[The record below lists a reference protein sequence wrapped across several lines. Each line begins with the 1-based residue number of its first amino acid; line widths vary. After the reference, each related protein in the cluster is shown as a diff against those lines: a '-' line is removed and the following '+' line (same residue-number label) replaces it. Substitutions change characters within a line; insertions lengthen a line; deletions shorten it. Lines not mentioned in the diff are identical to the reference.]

1 MVVRSPCLR
10 FEPNLF
16 NRIKCSNCFQPK
28 GEHSAETLQKAKM
41 NRKVTACGWLY
52 VAPSNLDFS
61 QPSHISRRWQ
71 RRYFVLYDSGEFTY
85 SLDNNPD
92 TIPQV
97 SMDMSL
103 CTRVCEA
110 DSITGHSHSIL
121 VAFDGHVCYVKA
133 DTTDEIRLWQQM
145 LSIHVKQQL
154 LCPRKSPRIEEN
166 PCSSDSHEEEL
177 ILPSVS
183 STPSSSSTDA
193 EEEEEEIREVLPPV
207 VNDEPSLDLTLRR
220 LRSIDSEGLPSSLSS
235 ASRRR
240 TTESEECEKRT
251 LRGSSSLTPPLD
263 SPALPPS
270 SPPSA
275 APKRT
280 PYSVPFHIDTTQ
292 QHTLRKGWLMLRGKS
307 DREWS
312 KHWVVLAGLSLKLYK
327 DVWAEDSTEPLISID
342 LSECENVYPSASAK
356 NYGIEIKCRTKRYVL
371 SAMTPGI
378 RDSWIDALKHNLHNP
393 SPSYVEGTGAT
404 SNDALSIPDSH
415 SDMLRRKKHIA
426 YVAPESHHSNSMM
439 SEESGSGEDEVDGE
453 KRGEK
458 RINSASSIS
467 STDRMKGALI
477 ATPSRSRRDTSPA
490 VRSPMSKIK
499 EKSAEGRI
507 RYGSSS
513 SSVASSAQKSGSKT
527 LKRMRSKGSTEGEKT
542 VAQLEI
548 QVRSLRDQLSETKDR
563 LEETI
568 GENQR
573 LQKKDPSL
581 DSLRRSLAAAERDIR
596 EKQTEYEELQRR
608 LEDEHSM
615 ETQLLTNFRARLVS
629 MLKVQLGVLSKCL
642 DTRALSLASSDCY
655 DHLHE
660 LTAGIAR
667 MDSFTGEDDVESLYD
682 LLEDVSLLYD
692 RVGQRLRVP
701 VQVDTAVNTDI
712 CEDFCE
718 YDYKKNDREWE
729 AELTALQNTHESEL
743 ASLRLHYEHQL
754 KQIKERVENG
764 QQTSPVS
771 SPVSSLQSYEDR
783 LESVR
788 REYEEEAEQMRE
800 EHRNELEEEKR
811 ATRVALEAVKRMHE
825 DELRTLVGKAEG
837 RDSRQMD
844 KLREELSELTSLYAS
859 KCAENAELDDR
870 LAEMEEENERND
882 QHRSSLESELMEKE
896 KQLNDLKRTIS
907 RLESTLASHE
917 DSTILLSSGDCPVLP
932 IEDSEL
938 PEKSMEVKF
947 RKQRPNRRTDIRFHS
962 NPSIPVSLLPSLSME
977 ESVEEFRRSIAVPV
991 AERRKFF
998 ETIAEYTTPF

>member
-1 MVVRSPCLR
+1 
-10 FEPNLF
+10 
-16 NRIKCSNCFQPK
+16 Q
-28 GEHSAETLQKAKM
+28 M

-52 VAPSNLDFS
+52 VAPTNLDFS
-61 QPSHISRRWQ
+61 QPAHISRRWQ

-97 SMDMSL
+97 SMDMTT

-121 VAFDGHVCYVKA
+121 VAFDGQVCYVKA
-133 DTTDEIRLWQQM
+133 DTTDEIRLWQSM
-145 LSIHVKQQL
+145 LSVHVKQQL
-154 LCPRKSPRIEEN
+154 LCPRKSIPAR
-166 PCSSDSHEEEL
+166 SDESTCPLPPHDDDL
-177 ILPSVS
+177 VLPSVS

-193 EEEEEEIREVLPPV
+193 EDEGEEEVMMMREPILPPIIDS
-207 VNDEPSLDLTLRR
+207 NDNEQQLQQLQHTSLDSTLRR
-220 LRSIDSEGLPSSLSS
+220 LRSFESEGLPSSLSA

-240 TTESEECEKRT
+240 TTESET
-251 LRGSSSLTPPLD
+251 IRGSSSAITPPPLPVE
-263 SPALPPS
+263 SPALPPT
-270 SPPSA
+270 SPPA
-275 APKRT
+275 EPPKR
-280 PYSVPFHIDTTQ
+280 PSYSMPFHIDTSQ

-393 SPSYVEGTGAT
+393 SPSYVEGAGAA

-439 SEESGSGEDEVDGE
+439 SEESGSGEEEVDGGDQ
-453 KRGEK
+453 RN
-458 RINSASSIS
+458 NSTSSIS
-467 STDRMKGALI
+467 SADRQKGAQI
-477 ATPSRSRRDTSPA
+477 HSRRDTSPA

-507 RYGSSS
+507 RYASGS
-513 SSVASSAQKSGSKT
+513 SSVASSTQKSGSKT
-527 LKRMRSKGSTEGEKT
+527 MKRMRSKGSNEGAKT
-542 VAQLEI
+542 IAELEI
-548 QVRSLRDQLSETKDR
+548 QVRSLKEQLSETKDR
-563 LEETI
+563 LEETLI
-568 GENQR
+568 ENAKM
-573 LQKKDPSL
+573 QKKDPAL
-581 DSLRRSLAAAERDIR
+581 DALRRSLSAAERDIR
-596 EKQTEYEELQRR
+596 EKQVEYEELQRR
-608 LEDEHSM
+608 LEEENSM
-615 ETQLLTNFRARLVS
+615 ETQLLTNFRSRLVS

-642 DTRALSLASSDCY
+642 DTRALSLATPDCY
-655 DHLHE
+655 DHLHD
-660 LTAGIAR
+660 LTAGISR
-667 MDSFTGEDDVESLYD
+667 MDSFTGDDDVESLYD

-701 VQVDTAVNTDI
+701 VHVDSAVNTDI

-729 AELTALQNTHESEL
+729 AELVARQNTHESEL

-754 KQIKERVENG
+754 KQLNEKVEAA
-764 QQTSPVS
+764 QQTSPIS
-771 SPVSSLQSYEDR
+771 SPLSSPLVAYEDR
-783 LESVR
+783 LQSVR
-788 REYEEEAEQMRE
+788 KEYEEEVAAMRE

-811 ATRVALEAVKRMHE
+811 ATIVALEAVKRMHA
-825 DELRTLVGKAEG
+825 DELRTLAGKAEG
-837 RDSRQMD
+837 RDSRQCD
-844 KLREELSELTSLYAS
+844 KLREELAELTSLYAS
-859 KCAENAELDDR
+859 KCAENEELDDR
-870 LAEMEEENERND
+870 LAEIEEESDRND
-882 QHRSSLESELMEKE
+882 QHRASLEAELTVKE
-896 KQLNDLKRTIS
+896 QLLADLRRTIA
-907 RLESTLASHE
+907 RLESSIANHE
-917 DSTILLSSGDCPVLP
+917 DSTILHSFGDCPALP
-932 IEDSEL
+932 IEACE
-938 PEKSMEVKF
+938 PQQQEKSTEVKF

-962 NPSIPVSLLPSLSME
+962 NPSIPVSFSIDPSD
-977 ESVEEFRRSIAVPV
+977 ESIDEFRRSIAVPV